1 MSNSKHVSRRR
12 RWWVAGGA
20 VFLVVA
26 AVLVVVLTGVLDS
39 SSDEAAPPEPTPAP
53 STSASPTPTPES
65 EVSIEETQTMPYT
78 PVWNPPDAGDDFWQV
93 VDADEGYPED
103 GGTDYILAH
112 ACRDRECAGDR
123 IRDLEVE
130 DSLDYRGEQYVV
142 EEKLEILK
150 TEIGEQDIW
159 SHDPDRLVVITCILD
174 PETGDY
180 DENDIIVATRAG

>member
-1 MSNSKHVSRRR
+1 M
-12 RWWVAGGA
+12 
-20 VFLVVA
+20 VA
-26 AVLVVVLTGVLDS
+26 AGVLAVVLVLGFGS
-39 SSDEAAPPEPTPAP
+39 STDEAAPAEPTPAT
-53 STSASPTPTPES
+53 STPASPAPTPEP
-65 EVSIEETQTMPYT
+65 EVSIDETQSMPYT

-93 VDADEGYPED
+93 VDPEEGYPED
-103 GGTDYILAH
+103 GGTDCVLAH

-130 DSLDYRGEQYVV
+130 DRLIYRGEQYLV

-150 TEIGEQDIW
+150 TEIAEQDIG